1 MQVEKYD
8 VNTNLAVKVQPQN
21 IEKRAIAPTVS
32 RSDNFIKS
40 VDPHKAVI
48 AGSTAVAGLEA
59 GKKIGT
65 KLASGIDAQL
75 DEIARDFCK
84 TPVKLMPEKIKS
96 VIKWG
101 SGALCAFYAA
111 SLVLTDKN
119 QNGELDII
127 ETVKNLLDPR

>member
-1 MQVEKYD
+1 MQVDKCSVVPDLKAKIQTE
-8 VNTNLAVKVQPQN
+8 N
-21 IEKRAIAPTVS
+21 IEKRVIAPSVNSKDT
-32 RSDNFIKS
+32 FIKK

-59 GKKIGT
+59 GKKIGA
-65 KLASGIDAQL
+65 KLASGIDSQL

-84 TPVKLMPEKIKS
+84 TPRKLMPDKVKS

-101 SGALCAFYAA
+101 SGSLCAFYAA
-111 SLVLTDKN
+111 TLILTDKN

-127 ETVKNLLDPR
+127 EAVKNLLDPR